1 MDILD
6 YINTNIR
13 TASSIDEALQ
23 VLDTMCSGCYYT
35 DTPVKDYKI
44 IKERFGV
51 DSVLAEGALVFNV
64 TSEMVSL
71 VENDTLENELEKI
84 GLDKKRFEI

>member
-1 MDILD
+1 MDILE
-6 YINTNIR
+6 YINTDIK
-13 TASSIDEALQ
+13 TAPSIDKALEI
-23 VLDTMCSGCYYT
+23 LDTMCSGYYHT
-35 DTPVKDYKI
+35 ETPVKDHKI